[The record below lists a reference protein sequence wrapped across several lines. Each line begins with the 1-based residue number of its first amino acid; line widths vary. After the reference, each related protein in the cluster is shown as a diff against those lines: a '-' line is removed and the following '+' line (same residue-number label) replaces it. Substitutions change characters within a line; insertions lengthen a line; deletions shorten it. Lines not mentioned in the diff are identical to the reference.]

1 MAQQSRI
8 SRYATERARLLLGC
22 YRTGDANDPE
32 TYVAAI
38 AASLARF
45 PEEII
50 TEVTHPVDGLPARLS
65 WLPTVKDIRDACDA
79 AMEPTRRRALAD
91 RQIKE
96 QLADR
101 AEPDR
106 TNRPTSDDMKSKY
119 GANWGLEA
127 DRRGEEFGPDRVK
140 SILSQPLSAHQL
152 CASLS
157 REVRAWSQDVAGDD
171 ITIVALAIA

>member
-1 MAQQSRI
+1 M
-8 SRYATERARLLLGC
+8 LLGC

-106 TNRPTSDDMKSKY
+106 TNRPTSDDMKAKY
-119 GANWGLEA
+119 GANWGLSSLEPKRTEA
-127 DRRGEEFGPDRVK
+127 DFKAP
-140 SILSQPLSAHQL
+140 SWQ
-152 CASLS
+152 
-157 REVRAWSQDVAGDD
+157 
-171 ITIVALAIA
+171 AIASMYSADPSRIHRLRKSELFPEETQD